1 MEYLDAK
8 ARPPVPFV
16 APASADQIRTA
27 QIWRPPMPNFVKLWR
42 HPLTNATRLW
52 WLRRLLAS
60 AIKFALNRNFID
72 IILEMNS
79 KILVDGISGIG
90 PLEPRELNR
99 TAHEAVAIG
108 IRAKQLES
116 WAVRPPPSLV
126 GVLLLDGI
134 PCPPWGTT

>member
-1 MEYLDAK
+1 
-8 ARPPVPFV
+8 
-16 APASADQIRTA
+16 
-27 QIWRPPMPNFVKLWR
+27 
-42 HPLTNATRLW
+42 
-52 WLRRLLAS
+52 
-60 AIKFALNRNFID
+60 
-72 IILEMNS
+72 MNS
-79 KILVDGISGIG
+79 KILVDGISGVNNGLWTIQPIG

-99 TAHEAVAIG
+99 TAHKAVAIG